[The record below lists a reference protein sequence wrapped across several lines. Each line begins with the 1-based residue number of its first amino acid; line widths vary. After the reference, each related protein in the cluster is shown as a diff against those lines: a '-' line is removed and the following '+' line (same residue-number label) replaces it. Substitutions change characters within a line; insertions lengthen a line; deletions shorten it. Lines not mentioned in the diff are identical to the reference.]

1 MSVPSEA
8 PLLTLE
14 PLIDAVRSGVVEA
27 GWDLSG
33 LQKTTSHEFEGRW
46 KGDSSRSAYLFF
58 HRPSAPE
65 WTSVDVFLDETSR
78 GLTGN
83 IALVVELHP
92 LAELGAVRAA
102 LSELRRL
109 ADEALPG
116 GYRTP
121 VTLRFKLDGVGDD
134 PGTAES
140 EARFKLRIPP
150 TAIRAGAGAVA
161 ALAGAT
167 VKAFEG
173 LLDQARLRAL
183 CPDDQA

>member
-1 MSVPSEA
+1 MTVPSEA

-14 PLIDAVRSGVVEA
+14 PLIDAIRSGVEEA
-27 GWDLSG
+27 GWGLSG

-83 IALVVELHP
+83 LALVTELRS
-92 LAELGAVRAA
+92 LADLGAVRAV
-102 LSELRRL
+102 LSELRAL
-109 ADEALPG
+109 ADASLPR

-121 VTLRFKLDGVGDD
+121 VTLRFRLDQAGEAPESAG
-134 PGTAES
+134 S
-140 EARFKLRIPP
+140 EARFKLRISRA
-150 TAIRAGAGAVA
+150 AIEAGTSAVTE
-161 ALAGAT
+161 LATAT
-167 VKAFEG
+167 VMAFER
-173 LLDQARLRAL
+173 LLDDAALRAL
-183 CPDDQA
+183 CPEE